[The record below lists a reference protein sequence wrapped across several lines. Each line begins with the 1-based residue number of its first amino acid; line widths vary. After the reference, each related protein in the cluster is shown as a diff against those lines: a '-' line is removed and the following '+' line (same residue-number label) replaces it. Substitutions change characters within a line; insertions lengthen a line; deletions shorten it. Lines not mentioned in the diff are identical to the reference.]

1 MLAQS
6 GSERNASHH
15 LVFILKKQY
24 QNHFIFFCT
33 IGELRLKKLQ
43 PSLTQAGLVVC
54 ILILII
60 KYFIKSNCGS
70 AKFALW

>member
-6 GSERNASHH
+6 GSERNAIHH

-33 IGELRLKKLQ
+33 IGELRVKKLQ
-43 PSLTQAGLVVC
+43 QSLTQAGLAVC
-54 ILILII
+54 IIILM
-60 KYFIKSNCGS
+60 F
-70 AKFALW
+70 

>member
-15 LVFILKKQY
+15 LVFILKKQQ
-24 QNHFIFFCT
+24 QNDFKFFST

-43 PSLTQAGLVVC
+43 QP
-54 ILILII
+54 
-60 KYFIKSNCGS
+60 
-70 AKFALW
+70 